1 MTTGSLSWIGI
12 VRLGLV
18 QAALGAIVVFST
30 STLNRVMV
38 VELSLPAVL
47 PGALVALHYGAQ
59 VLRPRLGHGS
69 DVNGRRTPWIVGG
82 MGVLATGG
90 VMAAAAT
97 GLIGTHFV
105 PGVALAIA
113 GFLLIGVGVGATGT
127 TLLVLLATH
136 VDPSR
141 RAAAATIVWVMMIA
155 GFVATAAGAGSLL
168 DPFSPLR
175 LFEVA
180 IGVAS
185 AATVLTV
192 FAVRGLEGP
201 VAAPR
206 SADAGQTTPFAAALR
221 QVWSE
226 PLVRRFAVFVFVSM
240 LAYGA
245 EELLVEPFAGTVFGF
260 TPGQSSKLSG
270 VQHAGVLVGMLLV
283 GGAGAIGGRRAG
295 PLPAWTI
302 AGCIASAVA
311 LVSLAAA
318 GLTGPSWPLRTT
330 VLVLGVANGVYAVAA
345 IGSMM
350 ALVGAG
356 RGSLAGVRMGL
367 WGAAQAIAFG
377 LGGLAGTLESDL
389 LRFVM
394 AKPASAYGVVF
405 ASEAALFVVAA
416 TMVTRI
422 GTAGANGAARQ
433 RAETRPIWPAAIG

>member
-1 MTTGSLSWIGI
+1 MTKDSLSWIGI

-18 QAALGAIVVFST
+18 QTALGAVVVFST

-38 VELSLPAVL
+38 VELSLPAML
-47 PGALVALHYGAQ
+47 PGALVAVHYGAQ

-69 DVNGRRTPWIVGG
+69 DVNGRRTPWIIGG
-82 MGVLATGG
+82 MSVLAMGG

-97 GLIGTHFV
+97 GLMGAHLV
-105 PGVALAIA
+105 PGLALAIA
-113 GFLLIGVGVGATGT
+113 AFLLIGIGVGATGT

-141 RAAAATIVWVMMIA
+141 RAAAATVVWVIMIA
-155 GFVATAAGAGSLL
+155 GFVFTAASAGSLL

-175 LFEVA
+175 LLAVA
-180 IGVAS
+180 TGVAS
-185 AATVLTV
+185 AATVVTV
-192 FAVRGLEGP
+192 SAVHGLEGP
-201 VAAPR
+201 AAPR
-206 SADAGQTTPFAAALR
+206 SVHAGSRTPFAAALS
-221 QVWSE
+221 QVSSE
-226 PLVRRFAVFVFVSM
+226 PVVRRFAIFVFVSM

-245 EELLVEPFAGTVFGF
+245 EELLIEPFAGTVFGF

-270 VQHAGVLVGMLLV
+270 VQHGGVLVGMLLV
-283 GGAGAIGGRRAG
+283 GGAGAIGGRRAV
-295 PLPAWTI
+295 PLPTWTI
-302 AGCIASAVA
+302 AGCIASAAA

-330 VLVLGVANGVYAVAA
+330 VFVLGVANGVYAVAA

-356 RGSLAGVRMGL
+356 QESRAGVRMGL

-394 AKPASAYGVVF
+394 TKPTSAYAAVF
-405 ASEAALFVVAA
+405 ASEAALFIVAA
-416 TMVTRI
+416 MMVTRI
-422 GTAGANGAARQ
+422 NPSCGNDVAHQ
-433 RAETRPIWPAAIG
+433 RAGTRPIWPAVVG

>member
-1 MTTGSLSWIGI
+1 MTKGSLNWTGI

-18 QAALGAIVVFST
+18 QTALGAVVVFST

-38 VELSLPAVL
+38 VELSLPAML
-47 PGALVALHYGAQ
+47 PGALVAVHYGAQ

-69 DVNGRRTPWIVGG
+69 DIDGRRAPWIIGG
-82 MGVLATGG
+82 MSVLATGG

-97 GLIGTHFV
+97 GLMSAHLV
-105 PGVALAIA
+105 PGLALAIA
-113 GFLLIGVGVGATGT
+113 AFLLIGVGVGATGT

-141 RAAAATIVWVMMIA
+141 RAAAATVVWVMMIV
-155 GFVATAAGAGSLL
+155 GFVVTAAGAGSLL

-175 LFEVA
+175 LFVVA
-180 IGVAS
+180 TGVAS
-185 AATVLTV
+185 AATALTV
-192 FAVRGLEGP
+192 WAVHGLEGP
-201 VAAPR
+201 ATSRPG
-206 SADAGQTTPFAAALR
+206 DAGSRTPFAAALS
-221 QVWSE
+221 QVSSE

-270 VQHAGVLVGMLLV
+270 VQHGGVLVGMLFV
-283 GGAGAIGGRRAG
+283 GSAGAIGGRRAG

-302 AGCIASAVA
+302 AGCIASAAA

-330 VLVLGVANGVYAVAA
+330 VFVLGVANGIYAVAA

-356 RGSLAGVRMGL
+356 QESRAGIRMGL

-394 AKPASAYGVVF
+394 TKPASAYAAVF

-416 TMVTRI
+416 TIVARMS
-422 GTAGANGAARQ
+422 AARGNDVTHE
-433 RAETRPIWPAAIG
+433 RAETRPIWPAAVG

>member
-1 MTTGSLSWIGI
+1 MTKGSLSWIGI

-18 QAALGAIVVFST
+18 QTALGAIVVFST
-30 STLNRVMV
+30 STLNRIMV
-38 VELSLPAVL
+38 VELSLPAIL
-47 PGALVALHYGAQ
+47 PGALVAVHYGAQ

-69 DVNGRRTPWIVGG
+69 DINGRRTPWIVGG
-82 MGVLATGG
+82 MAVLATGG

-97 GLIGTHFV
+97 ALMGTHLVPGLVLALAAFVLIG
-105 PGVALAIA
+105 G
-113 GFLLIGVGVGATGT
+113 GVGATGT

-141 RAAAATIVWVMMIA
+141 RAAAATVVWVMMIA

-175 LFEVA
+175 LFVVA
-180 IGVAS
+180 TGVAF

-192 FAVRGLEGP
+192 LGVHGLEGP
-201 VAAPR
+201 ATAEQSV
-206 SADAGQTTPFAAALR
+206 DARPTPSFATALS
-221 QVWSE
+221 QVWAE

-245 EELLVEPFAGTVFGF
+245 EELLVEPFAATAFGL

-270 VQHAGVLVGMLLV
+270 LQHGGVLVGMLLV
-283 GGAGAIGGRRAG
+283 GGASAIGAQRAG

-318 GLTGPSWPLRTT
+318 GLSGPSWPLRTN
-330 VLVLGVANGVYAVAA
+330 VFVLGLANGVYAVAA

-350 ALVGAG
+350 ALVGVG
-356 RGSLAGVRMGL
+356 REARAGVRMGL

-389 LRFVM
+389 LRLVM
-394 AKPASAYGVVF
+394 TKPASAYAAVF
-405 ASEAALFVVAA
+405 VSEAALFVVAA

-422 GTAGANGAARQ
+422 DAVSANDRAHQHAKARP
-433 RAETRPIWPAAIG
+433 TSPLAIG

>member
-1 MTTGSLSWIGI
+1 MTKDSLSWIGI

-18 QAALGAIVVFST
+18 QTALGAIVVFST

-38 VELSLPAVL
+38 VELSLPAML
-47 PGALVALHYGAQ
+47 PGALVAVHYGAQ

-69 DVNGRRTPWIVGG
+69 DVNGRRTPWIIGG
-82 MGVLATGG
+82 MSVLAMGG

-97 GLIGTHFV
+97 GLMGAHLV
-105 PGVALAIA
+105 PGLALAIPA
-113 GFLLIGVGVGATGT
+113 FLLIGIGVGATGT

-141 RAAAATIVWVMMIA
+141 RAAAATVVWVMMLA
-155 GFVATAAGAGSLL
+155 GFVLTAASAGSLL

-175 LFEVA
+175 LFAVA
-180 IGVAS
+180 TGVAS
-185 AATVLTV
+185 AATLVTV
-192 FAVRGLEGP
+192 SAVHGLEGP
-201 VAAPR
+201 AAPR
-206 SADAGQTTPFAAALR
+206 PIDAGSRAPFAAALS
-221 QVWSE
+221 QVSSE
-226 PLVRRFAVFVFVSM
+226 PLVQRFAIFVFVSM

-245 EELLVEPFAGTVFGF
+245 EELLIEPFAGTVFGF

-270 VQHAGVLVGMLLV
+270 VQHGGVLVGMLLV
-283 GGAGAIGGRRAG
+283 GGAGAIRGRRTV
-295 PLPAWTI
+295 PLPTWTI
-302 AGCIASAVA
+302 AGCIASAAA

-330 VLVLGVANGVYAVAA
+330 VFVLGVANGVYAVAA

-356 RGSLAGVRMGL
+356 QESRAGVRMGL

-377 LGGLAGTLESDL
+377 LGGLAGTLESDF

-394 AKPASAYGVVF
+394 TKAASAYAAVF
-405 ASEAALFVVAA
+405 ASEAALFIVAA
-416 TMVTRI
+416 VMVTRI
-422 GTAGANGAARQ
+422 NPTCGNDAALRRAG
-433 RAETRPIWPAAIG
+433 TRPIGPAVVG

>member
-1 MTTGSLSWIGI
+1 MTEGYLSWTGI

-18 QAALGAIVVFST
+18 QMALGAIVVFST

-38 VELSLPAVL
+38 VELSLPAML
-47 PGALVALHYGAQ
+47 PGALVAVHYGAQ
-59 VLRPRLGHGS
+59 VLRPRLGYGS
-69 DVNGRRTPWIVGG
+69 DINGRRTPWIVGG
-82 MGVLATGG
+82 MCMLAAGG

-97 GLIGTHFV
+97 GLMGVHLV
-105 PGVALAIA
+105 PGLALAIA
-113 GFLLIGVGVGATGT
+113 AFLLIGVGVGATGT
-127 TLLVLLATH
+127 TLLVFLATH

-141 RAAAATIVWVMMIA
+141 RAAAATVVWVMMIA

-175 LFEVA
+175 LFVVA
-180 IGVAS
+180 TGIAS
-185 AATVLTV
+185 AATVM
-192 FAVRGLEGP
+192 AVLGVHGLEGP
-201 VAAPR
+201 ASSPP
-206 SADAGQTTPFAAALR
+206 ADAGPRTPFSAALS
-221 QVWSE
+221 QVSSE
-226 PLVRRFAVFVFVSM
+226 PLVWRFAVFVFVSM

-270 VQHAGVLVGMLLV
+270 VQHGGVLIGMLLV

-295 PLPAWTI
+295 ALPAWTI
-302 AGCIASAVA
+302 AGCIASAAA

-330 VLVLGVANGVYAVAA
+330 VFVLGVANGVYAVAA

-356 RGSLAGVRMGL
+356 RESRAGVRMGL

-377 LGGLAGTLESDL
+377 FGGLAGTLESDF

-394 AKPASAYGVVF
+394 TKPASAYAGVF

-416 TMVTRI
+416 VMVTRI
-422 GTAGANGAARQ
+422 GAACANGASHQ
-433 RAETRPIWPAAIG
+433 RAEIRPISPAVIG